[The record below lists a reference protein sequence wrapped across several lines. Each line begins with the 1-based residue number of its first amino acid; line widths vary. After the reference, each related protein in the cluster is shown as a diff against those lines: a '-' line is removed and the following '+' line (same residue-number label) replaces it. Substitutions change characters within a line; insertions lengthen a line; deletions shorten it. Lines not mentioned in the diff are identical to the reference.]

1 MTFHHVLI
9 RVSNITDTHYK
20 TLSGLSSVSLN
31 VEFLVSM
38 VSTVSVSR
46 LLSILSQAMASLT
59 LTSPRS
65 SPVTGRMEPIP
76 GHSAIEDGGRL
87 SHHGIPVCH
96 CFSFGP
102 LGLPGSLEKQSP
114 SRQIRLLP

>member
-1 MTFHHVLI
+1 M
-9 RVSNITDTHYK
+9 SNITDTHYK

-31 VEFLVSM
+31 VEFLVSR

-59 LTSPRS
+59 LTSSRS

-76 GHSAIEDGGRL
+76 GQWSLRGWGDIAT
-87 SHHGIPVCH
+87 PCH
-96 CFSFGP
+96 TCLP
-102 LGLPGSLEKQSP
+102 LL
-114 SRQIRLLP
+114 